1 MLLLDRWIARRFF
14 GNFALIFS
22 VMFLFAVSIDTILQ
36 LDAYIEVARSM
47 VKAGRFPGLWLAL
60 PAAIV
65 DFNAPRVFQFFAYMV
80 GLCSVAAAGFTL
92 TQMVRTRELV
102 AMLAAGLSLWR
113 IGLAIIGVAVALNL
127 LQLVNGEVLLPR
139 LAPLLVREHSS
150 ILQGTVK
157 EFSVKLVEDREGR
170 LLLASAFDAAT
181 NTATNLVILERDERG
196 AATRRIEADS
206 ATWDDERNGWVLT
219 GGMASRRTVREST
232 GGRDAPKGREVVI
245 GETEA
250 IDFVESDVA
259 PRAILARRFRGFAQL
274 LSARQIGELASEGGI
289 EFGDA
294 TRLIGQ
300 RFAGVCVNLL
310 MLVICLPF
318 FLVREPQKMLR
329 ASVLCAAVAVPGLL
343 GSLFAMSMKL
353 PSVPATVGVFLPV
366 ALLLPVAAWR
376 VGSLRS

>member
-1 MLLLDRWIARRFF
+1 MLLLDRWIARRFL

-22 VMFLFAVSIDTILQ
+22 VMFLFAVSIDTVLQ
-36 LDAYIEVARSM
+36 LDAYIEVARLA
-47 VKAGRFPGLWLAL
+47 VKQGRFPGLWLSL
-60 PAAIV
+60 PAAII

-92 TQMVRTRELV
+92 TQMVRTREIV

-113 IGLAIIGVAVALNL
+113 VGLAIIGVAVALNL
-127 LQLVNGEVLLPR
+127 AQLVNGEVVLPR

-150 ILQGTVK
+150 ILQPTVQK
-157 EFSVKLVEDREGR
+157 FPVKLIEDRDRR
-170 LLLASAFDAAT
+170 LLLASAFDPAT
-181 NTATNLVILERDERG
+181 NEAKDLVILERDARG
-196 AATRRIEADS
+196 AATRRIEADRAAWDEERGGWRLERGV
-206 ATWDDERNGWVLT
+206 ATRRVTREANG
-219 GGMASRRTVREST
+219 S
-232 GGRDAPKGREVVI
+232 REVVI
-245 GETEA
+245 DASETVE
-250 IDFVESDVA
+250 FVASDVA

-274 LSARQIGELASEGGI
+274 LSSPQITELAGEGGI
-289 EFGDA
+289 DVPSA

-300 RFAGVCVNLL
+300 RFAGACVNLL

-329 ASVLCAAVAVPGLL
+329 PSVLCAAVAVPGLL
-343 GSLFAMSMKL
+343 GSLFAMSMDL
-353 PSVPATVGVFLPV
+353 PGIPATVGVFLPV

>member
-1 MLLLDRWIARRFF
+1 MLLLDRWIARRFL

-36 LDAYIEVARSM
+36 LDAYIEVARGM
-47 VKAGRFPGLWLAL
+47 VKSGRFPGLWLAV
-60 PAAIV
+60 PAAVV

-113 IGLAIIGVAVALNL
+113 IGFAIIGVAVVLNL
-127 LQLVNGEVLLPR
+127 AQLVNGELILPR

-150 ILQGTVK
+150 ILQQTVK
-157 EFSVKLVEDREGR
+157 QFPVKLIEDRGGR
-170 LLLASAFDAAT
+170 LLLASAFDPAT
-181 NTATNLVILERDERG
+181 NTASDLVVLERDERG

-206 ATWDDERNGWVLT
+206 AVWDETRGGWALT
-219 GGMASRRTVREST
+219 GGSASRRTTRET
-232 GGRDAPKGREVVI
+232 AAGREVVI
-245 GETEA
+245 GDTEA
-250 IDFVESDVA
+250 VAFIESDVA

-274 LSARQIGELASEGGI
+274 LSSPQISELASEGGI
-289 EFGDA
+289 EFADA

-329 ASVLCAAVAVPGLL
+329 ASVLCAATAVPGLL
-343 GSLFAMSMKL
+343 GSLFAMSMAL

-366 ALLLPVAAWR
+366 ALLLPLAAWR